1 MYIRV
6 IKGEFFIKKFLYYFA
21 CTVVIGFL
29 IYLGTKYNIRLVKEA
44 NITFE
49 VQPVLLFTTTFPIVI
64 GVILRLPKLIMEIK
78 EKKEWT
84 FDWIK
89 VIAIGIP
96 ALYVALF
103 PILSSTSFGTNFL
116 FGQVL
121 ILIGN
126 TTLITTAGIVFGYVL
141 LDSLKK

>member
-1 MYIRV
+1 
-6 IKGEFFIKKFLYYFA
+6 
-21 CTVVIGFL
+21 
-29 IYLGTKYNIRLVKEA
+29 
-44 NITFE
+44 
-49 VQPVLLFTTTFPIVI
+49 
-64 GVILRLPKLIMEIK
+64 MEIK

-84 FDWIK
+84 FDWTK

-121 ILIGN
+121 VLFEN